1 MKLARMISPL
11 LLLAG
16 TSALAQT
23 PGDIALGVPA
33 YGGNGCPA
41 GSAAATLSPDG
52 KSLSILFDNY
62 IVQAGGTSGNTVDR
76 KSCNIAIPVTVPAGY
91 SVSVFKID
99 YRGFNSLPQGASSQF
114 NVEYFFAGSQGP
126 RFQKAFSGPVNDDFL
141 ISNEVVAQTVSWSP
155 CGEDVNLRA
164 NTSLM
169 AQTNSAYQQTM
180 ATVDSADISA
190 AVVFQLAWRSCG
202 SGPINPGPGPINPNP
217 QPTYPQPQPTYPP
230 NPQPTYP
237 PYPQPQPTYP
247 PYPQPQPTYPPYP
260 QPQPTYP
267 PSTGSCAID
276 QGYDVYG
283 RLVYNVR
290 DRYGRVLAQEL
301 DYNSALRDAQLY
313 DRNGSCSGGY
323 VPTPNPYPR
332 PQPQPVNTCSIAQG
346 RNAYGQTLYRVMNR
360 SGAVLY
366 TTTNYQD
373 AIRAQQT
380 TPACL
385 R

>member
-11 LLLAG
+11 ILLAG

-23 PGDIALGVPA
+23 PGDIALGTPA

-99 YRGFNSLPQGASSQF
+99 YRGFNSLPQGASSEF

-126 RFQKAFSGPVNDDFL
+126 RFQKAFSGPVNDDFI

-180 ATVDSADISA
+180 ATVDSADINA
-190 AVVFQLAWRSCG
+190 AVVFQLAWRTCG
-202 SGPINPGPGPINPNP
+202 SGPVNPGPGPGPINPNP
-217 QPTYPQPQPTYPP
+217 QPQP
-230 NPQPTYP
+230 
-237 PYPQPQPTYP
+237 
-247 PYPQPQPTYPPYP
+247 
-260 QPQPTYP
+260 
-267 PSTGSCAID
+267 I
-276 QGYDVYG
+276 
-283 RLVYNVR
+283 
-290 DRYGRVLAQEL
+290 
-301 DYNSALRDAQLY
+301 
-313 DRNGSCSGGY
+313 
-323 VPTPNPYPR
+323 
-332 PQPQPVNTCSIAQG
+332 NTCSIAQG

-380 TPACL
+380 TPACF